1 MTDVTRSERR
11 GADSWAQ
18 SDVTDV
24 YNRNARLYDLVEAP
38 MELLL
43 FRRWRPRLLAGVRGR
58 ALELGV
64 GTGRN
69 FSYYPPEEQATITGV
84 DAADAMLELAERRR
98 QRLRLDLTLQLADA
112 QQLPF
117 PDGSFGT
124 VFAAF
129 VFCSVADPV
138 LGLREAYRVLEPGG
152 QLRLLEHQ
160 RPPNR
165 VLGQLFDRLNPL
177 AVRLSGAN
185 VNRRTDANVRLTR
198 FEGVSSEGIEPL
210 GIVRLITAH
219 KPEKS

>member
-1 MTDVTRSERR
+1 MPSERR

-18 SDVTDV
+18 SDVTGV

-38 MELLL
+38 LELLL
-43 FRRWRPRLLAGVRGR
+43 FRRWRPRLIEGVRGR

-69 FSYYPPEEQATITGV
+69 FRYYPPEEQATITGV

-98 QRLRLDLTLQLADA
+98 QRLRPDLSLQLADA
-112 QQLPF
+112 QQLAF
-117 PDGSFGT
+117 RDGSFGT

-138 LGLREAYRVLEPGG
+138 LGLREAYRVLQPGG

-165 VLGQLFDRLNPL
+165 VLGRLFDRLNPL

-185 VNRRTDANVRLTR
+185 VNRRTDANVRLAG
-198 FEGVSSEGIEPL
+198 FKGVTSEGLEPL
-210 GIVRLITAH
+210 GIVRLITAR